1 MVTESTANQAAADPV
16 QLGAA
21 SWREHLARLDGF
33 QWTCL
38 AAILAASLLRD
49 TRQFQWQLGQ
59 TYITIH
65 LAMLMAL
72 SVWAFFRLLAS
83 RFEHV
88 TTGLFISGCVF
99 CMYAIAIDSLR
110 ALDFL
115 GPLTIDLAYVG
126 CPILI
131 AAAYFSGESMAD
143 NNSPMLVLCVLLA
156 LIMLLYM
163 GVAYFAYS
171 LNVGDLVGPRIR
183 NLENLPFARIGGPL
197 GGATALCLATIPA
210 ISWLY
215 ERAKQQAGNPL
226 ALWIA
231 ITILIVASLW
241 TVSRVGVALLLLLL
255 AIQFPKHR
263 VIAACMVLLSIAL
276 AMGWGL
282 DQLPEKWVTMG
293 VSDPGRV
300 NAFGTTMAALTSD
313 KTAMITGVGSQRL
326 NIITQT
332 SAAVSRGDLTFN
344 SWATEFGTFPY
355 GPHSILWWA
364 LGSYGLVGAVLR
376 CWFLGELYWIGTT
389 FKAGTF
395 PWAVIIS
402 SFSLFLDDTHIVYPF
417 LMIIWFIFYIY
428 ALEKVRS

>member
-1 MVTESTANQAAADPV
+1 VT
-16 QLGAA
+16 
-21 SWREHLARLDGF
+21 
-33 QWTCL
+33 
-38 AAILAASLLRD
+38 I
-49 TRQFQWQLGQ
+49 
-59 TYITIH
+59 
-65 LAMLMAL
+65 
-72 SVWAFFRLLAS
+72 
-83 RFEHV
+83 
-88 TTGLFISGCVF
+88 GLFISGCVF

-131 AAAYFSGESMAD
+131 AAAYFSGESLAD
-143 NNSPMLVLCVLLA
+143 NNSAMLVLCALLA
-156 LIMLLYM
+156 FIMLVYM
-163 GVAYFAYS
+163 AVAYFAYS
-171 LNVGDLVGPRIR
+171 LDVGDLVGPRIR

-215 ERAKQQAGNPL
+215 ERTRLRAGSPL
-226 ALWIA
+226 ALWFA
-231 ITILIVASLW
+231 ITIFIAASLW

-255 AIQFPKHR
+255 AVQFPKHR
-263 VIAACMVLLSIAL
+263 VAAACVVFLSIAL
-276 AMGWGL
+276 ALGWGL
-282 DQLPEKWVTMG
+282 DQLPKKWVTMG
-293 VSDPGRV
+293 ISDPGRV

-313 KTAMITGVGSQRL
+313 KTALITGVGSHRL

-332 SAAVSRGDLTFN
+332 SAAVGRGDLTFN

-364 LGSYGLVGAVLR
+364 LGSYGLVGALLR
-376 CWFLGELYWIGTT
+376 CWFLGELYWTGTT
-389 FKAGTF
+389 IRAGIF

-402 SFSLFLDDTHIVYPF
+402 SFSLFFDDTHIVYPY

-428 ALEKVRS
+428 ALEKVRSARMEYL